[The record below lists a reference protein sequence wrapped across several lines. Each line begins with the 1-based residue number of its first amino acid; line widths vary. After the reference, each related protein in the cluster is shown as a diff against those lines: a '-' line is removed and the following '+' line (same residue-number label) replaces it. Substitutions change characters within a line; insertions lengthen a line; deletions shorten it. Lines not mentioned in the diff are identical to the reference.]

1 MTDDC
6 AILAEGTIS
15 SSTITLLKKHLKKNR
30 IKDLLMKCPFCQ
42 TEISDNSK
50 FCSACG
56 KEMPDGSGIKKN
68 CRQDSGVFCDNKTN
82 SGMPSTDTKSPNN
95 HYTFRPEKSNHGKT
109 EEKNTDPQLNDVIRR
124 LDSINIMQLVCLV
137 SLFIPGV
144 NFLGFIL
151 LLVIIFRSFD
161 LSTRVSTTLRRFNYE
176 KYARISDGVK
186 TKCAVILLS
195 VILLIIAAFV
205 TYLGIIRLSVKLT
218 TVGILICSV
227 LMLVAAV
234 LEIYCFIRLYTI
246 MNVMNSILHN
256 KTHPPKPKC
265 GAVIIVP
272 VIFTFVTFTICGIA
286 AEIFLPVLI
295 QYIKIEIFTI
305 ISMEANK
312 VKLQAEICAIEFHYT
327 NLAGNCDNTW
337 ESVEGFGWKLKSPH
351 EYATQFVDSI
361 EVTSVNADNSKYGY
375 AEIKVTV
382 NLNRKYFPGSQ
393 PKITYLGIVFNDD
406 IKWSVYPKE
415 TTIIIPS
422 SSAWSIWHIS

>member
-1 MTDDC
+1 MSV
-6 AILAEGTIS
+6 LY
-15 SSTITLLKKHLKKNR
+15 L
-30 IKDLLMKCPFCQ
+30 
-42 TEISDNSK
+42 
-50 FCSACG
+50 
-56 KEMPDGSGIKKN
+56 
-68 CRQDSGVFCDNKTN
+68 
-82 SGMPSTDTKSPNN
+82 
-95 HYTFRPEKSNHGKT
+95 
-109 EEKNTDPQLNDVIRR
+109 
-124 LDSINIMQLVCLV
+124 CLV

-144 NFLGFIL
+144 NFIGFIL

-161 LSTRVSTTLRRFNYE
+161 LSNRVSITLRRFNYE

-256 KTHPPKPKC
+256 KTHPSKPKC

-286 AEIFLPVLI
+286 AEICLPVFI

-312 VKLQAEICAIEFHYT
+312 VKLQAEICANEFHYT
-327 NLAGNCDNTW
+327 NLAGICDNTW

-361 EVTSVNADNSKYGY
+361 EVTSVNADTSKYGY